1 MQQLSEQDQLL
12 IQEYGN
18 DPELLAAIKA
28 SMAEEESKQMSA
40 MVPDEPPTDADPETV
55 TVI

>member
-55 TVI
+55 SVI